1 MSVDILI
8 TMIVVTII
16 PIIMDIAAVTITH
29 IRMHINTII
38 AVVTSTRMSTNIVKI
53 VVTSRVTISRK
64 SIRIKPRSNTASGC

>member
-1 MSVDILI
+1 MLIISISTPMSVDILI
-8 TMIVVTII
+8 TMIV
-16 PIIMDIAAVTITH
+16 VTITH

-64 SIRIKPRSNTASGC
+64 SIRIKPRSNTARGC